1 MASPPDPTSLD
12 RPWVGSYPPGVPPT
26 YRFPAV
32 RLPRLLDD
40 AARDFPDHD
49 GVVVGRDALTFGQLH
64 SNVVTLDRAL
74 AHQGIEVGDRV
85 LVMLPTGIS
94 LFVVLVALWR
104 RGATVIPVPDDADPG
119 QVAGVAADAEAVAV
133 IGSAEAITRL
143 RREET
148 APRVAIVVAGTEWE
162 LDRPG
167 FRLPRPRRPRRPRA
181 PAALGRVV
189 RRSRQPEEH
198 DPDAAVTT
206 DLADLLE
213 DAARAAAAPVDD
225 EALGLTDVLAD
236 PGPVVAEPDR
246 EPTVDGPALVAVG
259 LGTRGA
265 TAVEHTHRTLLATAF
280 QARLWVPDV
289 QAARE
294 RMLVAEPLHDIVGLA
309 IGLLSAVL
317 SGATTILLD
326 APSPAEL
333 AKAIE
338 RHQPTLL
345 VARSRRLAH
354 LLDEGDG
361 AKRDLTSL
369 RVALSVGDGLPPM
382 VARDLE
388 RRSGGARFRT
398 VRGCGDAAPIT
409 HGQPVYG
416 RAIPTA
422 MGLPV
427 TDTLAIVVE
436 PDDLGVPCAVGTAG
450 LLLVRGPQI
459 PEVGAACADGRSVDG
474 WLVTDEVARVDA
486 GGWFTVLGRRED
498 LVLRDGD
505 PVPAA
510 RLAAALRCRPDVRA
524 AEVVAVDASVVAAVI
539 SARRRPPHPEDLLR
553 DLATEFDE
561 RSLPDRV
568 VLVTEFPHTESDEV
582 DRGRLEEQLRAL
594 VAAEPP
600 AEVRDDEGGA
610 G

>member
-1 MASPPDPTSLD
+1 VASPPDPSSLD

-40 AARDFPDHD
+40 AARDFPDHT
-49 GVVVGRDALTFGQLH
+49 GVIVGRTDVTFGQLRA
-64 SNVVTLDRAL
+64 NVITLERGL

-94 LFVVLVALWR
+94 LFIVLVALWR
-104 RGATVIPVPDDADPG
+104 RGATAIPVPDDADPER
-119 QVAGVAADAEAVAV
+119 VAGVAADAEVVAM
-133 IGSAEAITRL
+133 IGSADAVTRL
-143 RREET
+143 RREAA
-148 APRVAIVVAGTEWE
+148 APQVAIVVAGTEWVV
-162 LDRPG
+162 DRTR
-167 FRLPRPRRPRRPRA
+167 FRLPRPRLPRPPAGLRRGA
-181 PAALGRVV
+181 
-189 RRSRQPEEH
+189 RRSHRAEQI
-198 DPDAAVTT
+198 DADAVVTT
-206 DLADLLE
+206 NLADLLD
-213 DAARAAAAPVDD
+213 DAARAANEPFLVDD
-225 EALGLTDVLAD
+225 AAVGLTDVLAD
-236 PGPVVAEPDR
+236 PGPVVEQPDLA
-246 EPTVDGPALVAVG
+246 PTADGPALVAVG
-259 LGTRGA
+259 LGPDVA
-265 TAVEHTHRTLLATAF
+265 TAVEHSHRTLLATAF

-326 APSPAEL
+326 DPSPADL

-369 RVALSVGDGLPPM
+369 RVALSVGDDLPPD

-398 VRGCGDAAPIT
+398 VRGAGDAAPIT

-422 MGLPV
+422 VGLPV

-436 PDDLGVPCAVGTAG
+436 PDDLSVPCAVGEAG

-459 PEVGAACADGRSVDG
+459 PEVGAACGDGRSVDG
-474 WLVTDEVARVDA
+474 WLVTDEVARVDG
-486 GGWFTVLGRRED
+486 GGWFTVLGHREE
-498 LVLRDGD
+498 LVDRDGD
-505 PVPAA
+505 AVPAA
-510 RLAAALRCRPDVRA
+510 RLGDALRRRPDVRA
-524 AEVVAVDASVVAAVI
+524 AEVVAVDGAVVAAVI

-553 DLATEFDE
+553 DLATEFDD
-561 RSLPDRV
+561 RALPDRV
-568 VLVTEFPHTESDEV
+568 VLVTEFPHTESGAV
-582 DRGRLEEQLRAL
+582 DRERLEEQLRAL
-594 VAAEPP
+594 VAAEHA
-600 AEVRDDEGGA
+600 AEVRDNEGGA

>member
-1 MASPPDPTSLD
+1 MD

-40 AARDFPDHD
+40 AARDFSEHA
-49 GVVVGRDALTFGQLH
+49 GVVVGRTELTFGQLRD
-64 SNVVTLDRAL
+64 NVVTLDRAL
-74 AHQGIEVGDRV
+74 AHQGIEAGDRV

-94 LFVVLVALWR
+94 LFIVLVALWR
-104 RGATVIPVPDDADPG
+104 RGATVIPLPDDADPG
-119 QVAGVAADAEAVAV
+119 QVAGVATDAEVVAV
-133 IGSAEAITRL
+133 IGSSEAVTRL

-148 APRVAIVVAGTEWE
+148 SPRVAIVVAGTEWVV
-162 LDRPG
+162 DRAG
-167 FRLPRPRRPRRPRA
+167 LRLPRPRRPRLPRG
-181 PAALGRVV
+181 PAGLRNVL
-189 RRSRQPEEH
+189 RRSHAAE
-198 DPDAAVTT
+198 DPDTDAVVTT
-206 DLADLLE
+206 DLGDLLE
-213 DAARAAAAPVDD
+213 AAARAAAEPFLVDD
-225 EALGLTDVLAD
+225 DAVQLTDAVAD
-236 PGPVVAEPDR
+236 PGPAAVEPDP
-246 EPTVDGPALVAVG
+246 EPAVDGPALVAVG
-259 LGTRGA
+259 LAPGGV
-265 TAVEHTHRTLLATAF
+265 TAVEHSHRTLLATAF

-326 APSPAEL
+326 DPSPADL

-369 RVALSVGDGLPPM
+369 RVVLSVGDGLPPT

-398 VRGCGDAAPIT
+398 IRGCGDAAPIT

-416 RAIPTA
+416 RVIPTA

-427 TDTLAIVVE
+427 TDTLAIVVD
-436 PDDLGVPCAVGTAG
+436 PDDLSVPCAVGDAG

-459 PEVGAACADGRSVDG
+459 PEVGAACVDGRSVDG
-474 WLVTDEVARVDA
+474 WLVTDEIARVDV
-486 GGWFTVLGRRED
+486 GGWFTVLGGHED
-498 LVLRDGD
+498 VVLRDGD

-510 RLAAALRCRPDVRA
+510 RLADALCRRSDVRA
-524 AEVVAVDASVVAAVI
+524 ADVVVIGTSVVAAVV
-539 SARRRPPHPEDLLR
+539 SARRRPPHPDDLLR

-561 RSLPDRV
+561 RALPDRV
-568 VLVTEFPHTESDEV
+568 VLVTEIPRRETGEV
-582 DRGRLEEQLRAL
+582 DRGRLEEQLRDL
-594 VAAEPP
+594 VVTGEP
-600 AEVRDDEGGA
+600 AEVPPDEGVEG
-610 G
+610 